1 MYASM
6 RSSDLRCAHQRDVQ
20 TKHQCCQNT
29 YPPTYMTSHSECL
42 PSLRNTGRSVTWF
55 TSQTAEGLLIY
66 CLLSGICNRPLL
78 PPCLHSPH
86 AISLCRTSTAYA
98 IPWREFWD
106 TVCLLG
112 SFLLINNPSSS
123 WTSGPE
129 KHRCPVPESE
139 SGFRVE
145 LSPGQSSSLFL
156 CPSQNTTSH
165 IHCCLF
171 NTNSEE
177 NK

>member
-1 MYASM
+1 MNASM
-6 RSSDLRCAHQRDVQ
+6 SSSDTKWRDVQ
-20 TKHQCCQNT
+20 TEHQRCQNT
-29 YPPTYMTSHSECL
+29 YPPTYMTSQSDCPPGL
-42 PSLRNTGRSVTWF
+42 TNTGRSVTWF
-55 TSQTAEGLLIY
+55 TSQTAEGLPIY

-112 SFLLINNPSSS
+112 SFLLTGINNHSSS

-129 KHRCPVPESE
+129 KRSCLVPESV
-139 SGFRVE
+139 SGVRVK
-145 LSPGQSSSLFL
+145 L
-156 CPSQNTTSH
+156 
-165 IHCCLF
+165 
-171 NTNSEE
+171 
-177 NK
+177 